1 MLGRRLP
8 GAWPPSATG
17 RGRGPPETSS
27 CAARTQE
34 TVGGYGVERSGT
46 EPPGSLLSG
55 TAMEIPDQVG
65 DDEEV
70 TLFHR
75 PGLILLD
82 IGNDSL
88 YVKGNNGLLALL

>member
-1 MLGRRLP
+1 MSPGGLQGENKSSGLP
-8 GAWPPSATG
+8 E
-17 RGRGPPETSS
+17 GP
-27 CAARTQE
+27 AGDKLFAQQMTQD

>member
-1 MLGRRLP
+1 M
-8 GAWPPSATG
+8 
-17 RGRGPPETSS
+17 
-27 CAARTQE
+27 TQE

-70 TLFHR
+70 ALFHG
-75 PGLILLD
+75 PCLILLY
-82 IGNDSL
+82 IGDDSL
-88 YVKGNNGLLALL
+88 NVKGNDGLLALL